1 MLGIQHKL
9 FGHIQVGGAQE
20 DIVLE
25 GGDIQDAEC
34 GFASIDE
41 ELHTLGGGDVKPAG
55 ICQGRV
61 RND

>member
-9 FGHIQVGGAQE
+9 SGHIQVGGAEE

-25 GGDIQDAEC
+25 GGDIQGAEC

-41 ELHTLGGGDVKPAG
+41 ELHALGGGDVKPAG